1 MEKCAESNIFST
13 LAREKDLAERLRLR
27 YYWRKQA
34 LQLLIECTFMLIG
47 GVQELTTLDF
57 PGRLAAV
64 VFAFG
69 CNFRCG
75 YCHNPQFVQCQGET
89 LTSSIPEEVFFKFL
103 EKRKG
108 KLEGVCISGGEPT
121 LQPDILEFARKIKR
135 MGFLVK
141 LDTNGTRSGVL
152 EKMIAEKVVDFFAMD
167 IKTSLSRYGE
177 ILAEVKKSKEIIQN
191 SGLPYEFR
199 TTAVK
204 GKHTK
209 EIFEEIGEWLNGAEA
224 YFIQNF
230 RNKKTLAEE
239 YENKEGFSEKEL
251 AEFN

>member
-1 MEKCAESNIFST
+1 M
-13 LAREKDLAERLRLR
+13 
-27 YYWRKQA
+27 
-34 LQLLIECTFMLIG
+34 
-47 GVQELTTLDF
+47 TTLDF

-64 VFAFG
+64 VFTLG

-121 LQPDILEFARKIKR
+121 LQSDILEFAGKIKR

-152 EKMIAEKVVDFFAMD
+152 KKMIAEKVVDFFAMD

-177 ILAEVKKSKEIIQN
+177 IINTFPRSSKSGVGEDLLINEVKKSKEIIQN

-209 EIFEEIGEWLNGAEA
+209 EVFEEIGEWLKGAEA
-224 YFIQNF
+224 YFIQNL
-230 RNKKTLAEE
+230 RNEKTLSEE
-239 YENKEGFSEKEL
+239 YKKKEGFSEKEL
-251 AEFN
+251 AEFKLLMEKYVKNCGIRNR

>member
-1 MEKCAESNIFST
+1 M
-13 LAREKDLAERLRLR
+13 
-27 YYWRKQA
+27 
-34 LQLLIECTFMLIG
+34 
-47 GVQELTTLDF
+47 TTLDF

-64 VFAFG
+64 VFTLG

-89 LTSSIPEEVFFKFL
+89 LTSRIPEEVFFKFL

-121 LQPDILEFARKIKR
+121 LQPDILEFARKIKN

-141 LDTNGTRSGVL
+141 LDTNGTMSGLL

-177 ILAEVKKSKEIIQN
+177 IINTFPRSSKSGVGEDLLINEVKKSKGPLV
-191 SGLPYEFR
+191 STR
-199 TTAVK
+199 D
-204 GKHTK
+204 
-209 EIFEEIGEWLNGAEA
+209 
-224 YFIQNF
+224 
-230 RNKKTLAEE
+230 
-239 YENKEGFSEKEL
+239 EL
-251 AEFN
+251 HDDM

>member
-1 MEKCAESNIFST
+1 
-13 LAREKDLAERLRLR
+13 
-27 YYWRKQA
+27 
-34 LQLLIECTFMLIG
+34 MLIG

-64 VFAFG
+64 VFTLG

-75 YCHNPQFVQCQGET
+75 YCHNPQFVDEEQIKGMVKGLPDGRQGVV
-89 LTSSIPEEVFFKFL
+89 PEEVFFKFL

-121 LQPDILEFARKIKR
+121 LQPDILEFARKIKS

-141 LDTNGTRSGVL
+141 LDTNGTMSGVL
-152 EKMIAEKVVDFFAMD
+152 EKMIAEKIVDFFAMD
-167 IKTSLSRYGE
+167 IKTSPSRYGE
-177 ILAEVKKSKEIIQN
+177 FLAVKPPSGGLTATIKKSKETIQN

-209 EIFEEIGEWLNGAEA
+209 EVFEEIGEWIKGAEA

-239 YENKEGFSEKEL
+239 YKNEEGFSEKEL
-251 AEFN
+251 AEFKLLMGKYVKNCGIRL

>member
-1 MEKCAESNIFST
+1 
-13 LAREKDLAERLRLR
+13 
-27 YYWRKQA
+27 
-34 LQLLIECTFMLIG
+34 MLIG

-64 VFAFG
+64 VFTLG

-75 YCHNPQFVQCQGET
+75 YCHNPQFVDEEQIKGMVKGLPDGRQGVV
-89 LTSSIPEEVFFKFL
+89 PEEVFFKFL

-121 LQPDILEFARKIKR
+121 LQPDILEFARKIKS

-141 LDTNGTRSGVL
+141 LDTHGTMSGVL

-177 ILAEVKKSKEIIQN
+177 FLAVKPPIGGLTAKNLDEIKKSKDIIQN

-209 EIFEEIGEWLNGAEA
+209 EIFKEIGEWLKGAEA

-239 YENKEGFSEKEL
+239 YKKKEGFSEKEL
-251 AEFN
+251 AEFKKLMGKYVKNCGIRNR

>member
-1 MEKCAESNIFST
+1 
-13 LAREKDLAERLRLR
+13 
-27 YYWRKQA
+27 
-34 LQLLIECTFMLIG
+34 MLIG

-64 VFAFG
+64 VFTLG

-121 LQPDILEFARKIKR
+121 LQPDILEFARKIKN

-141 LDTNGTRSGVL
+141 LDTNGTMSGVL

-167 IKTSLSRYGE
+167 IKTSLPRYEE
-177 ILAEVKKSKEIIQN
+177 IINTFLRSSKSGVGKNLLINEIKKSKEIIQN

-209 EIFEEIGEWLNGAEA
+209 EVFEEIGEWIKGAEA

-239 YENKEGFSEKEL
+239 YKNEEGFSEKEL
-251 AEFN
+251 AEFKLLMGKYVKNCGIRL

>member
-1 MEKCAESNIFST
+1 
-13 LAREKDLAERLRLR
+13 
-27 YYWRKQA
+27 
-34 LQLLIECTFMLIG
+34 MLIG

-64 VFAFG
+64 VFTLG

-75 YCHNPQFVQCQGET
+75 YCHNPQFVDEEQIKGMIKGLPDGRQGVV
-89 LTSSIPEEVFFKFL
+89 PEEVFFKFL

-121 LQPDILEFARKIKR
+121 LQPDILEFARKIKN

-141 LDTNGTRSGVL
+141 LDTNGTMSGIL
-152 EKMIAEKVVDFFAMD
+152 EKMIAEKIVDFFAMD
-167 IKTSLSRYGE
+167 IKTSPFRYGE
-177 ILAEVKKSKEIIQN
+177 ILAVKPPIGGLTAKILEEVKKSKEIIQN

-209 EIFEEIGEWLNGAEA
+209 EVFEEIGEWLKGAEA

-239 YENKEGFSEKEL
+239 YKKEEGF
-251 AEFN
+251 

>member
-1 MEKCAESNIFST
+1 
-13 LAREKDLAERLRLR
+13 
-27 YYWRKQA
+27 
-34 LQLLIECTFMLIG
+34 MLIG
-47 GVQELTTLDF
+47 GAQELTTLDF

-64 VFAFG
+64 VFTLG

-121 LQPDILEFARKIKR
+121 LQPDILEFARKIKK

-141 LDTNGTRSGVL
+141 LDTNGTRPAVL
-152 EKMIAEKVVDFFAMD
+152 EKMIVEKVVDFFAMD
-167 IKTSLSRYGE
+167 IKTSLLKYQE
-177 ILAEVKKSKEIIQN
+177 IIKTGFSVADIEKSKEIIQN

-204 GKHTK
+204 SKHSK
-209 EIFEEIGEWLNGAEA
+209 EIFEEIGEWLKGAEA

-239 YENKEGFSEKEL
+239 YKKEEGFSEKEL
-251 AEFN
+251 AEFKLLMEKYVKNCGIRM

>member
-1 MEKCAESNIFST
+1 
-13 LAREKDLAERLRLR
+13 
-27 YYWRKQA
+27 
-34 LQLLIECTFMLIG
+34 MLIG

-64 VFAFG
+64 VFTLS

-75 YCHNPQFVQCQGET
+75 YCHNPQFVDEEQIKGMAKGR
-89 LTSSIPEEVFFKFL
+89 IPEEVFFKFL

-108 KLEGVCISGGEPT
+108 RLEGVCISGGEPA
-121 LQPDILEFARKIKR
+121 LQPDIVEFALKIKQA
-135 MGFLVK
+135 GFLVK
-141 LDTNGTRSGVL
+141 LDTNGTKSSVL
-152 EKMIAEKVVDFFAMD
+152 KRMIAEKAVDFFAMD
-167 IKTSLSRYGE
+167 IKTSLPRYKE
-177 ILAEVKKSKEIIQN
+177 IIKTDFSMEEIEKSKEIIQN

-209 EIFEEIGEWLNGAEA
+209 EIFEEIGEWLKGTEA

-239 YENKEGFSEKEL
+239 YKREEGFSGYEL
-251 AEFN
+251 AEFKLLMEKYVKNCGIRM

>member
-1 MEKCAESNIFST
+1 
-13 LAREKDLAERLRLR
+13 
-27 YYWRKQA
+27 
-34 LQLLIECTFMLIG
+34 MLIG

-64 VFAFG
+64 VFTLG

-75 YCHNPQFVQCQGET
+75 YCHNPQFVECQGET
-89 LTSSIPEEVFFKFL
+89 LTSRIPEEVFFKFL

-121 LQPDILEFARKIKR
+121 LQPDILEFARKIKN

-141 LDTNGTRSGVL
+141 LDTNGTMSGLL

-177 ILAEVKKSKEIIQN
+177 IINTFPRSSKSGVGEDLLINEVKKSKEIIQN

-209 EIFEEIGEWLNGAEA
+209 EVFEEIGEWLKGAEA
-224 YFIQNF
+224 YFIQNL
-230 RNKKTLAEE
+230 RNEKTLSEE
-239 YENKEGFSEKEL
+239 YKKKEGFSEKEL
-251 AEFN
+251 AEFKLLMEKYVKNCGIRNR

>member
-1 MEKCAESNIFST
+1 M
-13 LAREKDLAERLRLR
+13 
-27 YYWRKQA
+27 
-34 LQLLIECTFMLIG
+34 
-47 GVQELTTLDF
+47 TTLDF

-64 VFAFG
+64 VFTLG

-108 KLEGVCISGGEPT
+108 RLGGVCISGGEPT
-121 LQPDILEFARKIKR
+121 LQSDILEFARKIKN

-141 LDTNGTRSGVL
+141 LDTNGTRPAVL
-152 EKMIAEKVVDFFAMD
+152 EKMIVEKVVDFFAMD
-167 IKTSLSRYGE
+167 IKTSLLKYQE
-177 ILAEVKKSKEIIQN
+177 IIKTGFSVADIEKSKEIIQN

-204 GKHTK
+204 SKHSK
-209 EIFEEIGEWLNGAEA
+209 EIFEEIGEWLKGAEA

-239 YENKEGFSEKEL
+239 YKKEEGFSEKEL
-251 AEFN
+251 AEFKLLMEKYVKNCGIRM

>member
-1 MEKCAESNIFST
+1 
-13 LAREKDLAERLRLR
+13 
-27 YYWRKQA
+27 
-34 LQLLIECTFMLIG
+34 MLIG

-64 VFAFG
+64 VFTLG

-121 LQPDILEFARKIKR
+121 LQSDILEFAGKIKR

-152 EKMIAEKVVDFFAMD
+152 KKMIAEKVVDFFAMD

-177 ILAEVKKSKEIIQN
+177 IINTFPRSSKSGVGEDLLINEVKKSKEIIQN

-209 EIFEEIGEWLNGAEA
+209 EVFEEIGEWLKGAEA
-224 YFIQNF
+224 YFIQNL
-230 RNKKTLAEE
+230 RNEKTLSEE
-239 YENKEGFSEKEL
+239 YKKKEGFSEKEL
-251 AEFN
+251 AEFKLLMEKYVKNCGIRNR

>member
-1 MEKCAESNIFST
+1 
-13 LAREKDLAERLRLR
+13 
-27 YYWRKQA
+27 
-34 LQLLIECTFMLIG
+34 MLIG

-64 VFAFG
+64 VFALG

-121 LQPDILEFARKIKR
+121 LQSDILKFARKIKQA
-135 MGFLVK
+135 GFLVK
-141 LDTNGTRSGVL
+141 LDTNGTRPAVL
-152 EKMIAEKVVDFFAMD
+152 EKMIAEKIVDFFAMD

-177 ILAEVKKSKEIIQN
+177 IINTFPRSSKSGVGEDLLINEVKKSKEIIQN

-209 EIFEEIGEWLNGAEA
+209 EVFEEIGEWLKGAET

-239 YENKEGFSEKEL
+239 YKNEEGFSEKEL
-251 AEFN
+251 AEFKKLMGKYVKNCEIRM

>member
-1 MEKCAESNIFST
+1 
-13 LAREKDLAERLRLR
+13 
-27 YYWRKQA
+27 
-34 LQLLIECTFMLIG
+34 MLIG

-64 VFAFG
+64 VFTLG

-75 YCHNPQFVQCQGET
+75 YCHNPQFVDEEQIKGMVKGLPDGRQGVV
-89 LTSSIPEEVFFKFL
+89 PEEVFFKFL

-121 LQPDILEFARKIKR
+121 LQSDILEFARKIKN

-141 LDTNGTRSGVL
+141 LDTNGTMPGVL

-167 IKTSLSRYGE
+167 IKTSLPEYKKIIKADFSVDE
-177 ILAEVKKSKEIIQN
+177 IKKSKEIIQN
-191 SGLPYEFR
+191 YGLPYEFR

-209 EIFEEIGEWLNGAEA
+209 EIFEEIGEWLKGAEA

-239 YENKEGFSEKEL
+239 YKKEEGFSEKEL
-251 AEFN
+251 AEFKKLMGKYVKNCGIRN

>member
-1 MEKCAESNIFST
+1 
-13 LAREKDLAERLRLR
+13 
-27 YYWRKQA
+27 
-34 LQLLIECTFMLIG
+34 MLIG

-57 PGRLAAV
+57 PGKLAAV
-64 VFAFG
+64 VFTVG

-89 LTSSIPEEVFFKFL
+89 LTSIPEEVFFKFL

-108 KLEGVCISGGEPT
+108 KLEGVCVSGGEPT
-121 LQPDILEFARKIKR
+121 LQLDIVEFALKIKQA
-135 MGFLVK
+135 GFLVK
-141 LDTNGTRSGVL
+141 LDTNGTNSRVL
-152 EKMIAEKVVDFFAMD
+152 EKMIAEKAVDFFAMD
-167 IKTSLSRYGE
+167 IKTSLPRYKEIVGE
-177 ILAEVKKSKEIIQN
+177 GFSEEEVKKSKEIIQN

-204 GKHTK
+204 GKHTR
-209 EIFEEIGEWLNGAEA
+209 EVFEEIGEWLKGAEA

-239 YENKEGFSEKEL
+239 YKNEEGFSEYEL
-251 AEFN
+251 EEFKLLMEKYVKNCGVRM

>member
-1 MEKCAESNIFST
+1 
-13 LAREKDLAERLRLR
+13 
-27 YYWRKQA
+27 
-34 LQLLIECTFMLIG
+34 MLIG

-64 VFAFG
+64 VFTLG

-75 YCHNPQFVQCQGET
+75 YCHNPQFVYEEQIKGMIRGI
-89 LTSSIPEEVFFKFL
+89 IPEEVFFKFL

-121 LQPDILEFARKIKR
+121 LQPDILEFIRKIKAR
-135 MGFLVK
+135 GFLVK
-141 LDTNGTRSGVL
+141 IDTNGTMSGVL
-152 EKMIAEKVVDFFAMD
+152 EKMIAGKIVDFFAMD
-167 IKTSLSRYGE
+167 IKTSLPRYQE
-177 ILAEVKKSKEIIQN
+177 ITFPTSDVGKGKLVEEIRKSKEIIQN

-209 EIFEEIGEWLNGAEA
+209 EIFEEIGEWLKGSEA

-239 YENKEGFSEKEL
+239 YKKEEGFSEKEL
-251 AEFN
+251 AEFKLLMEKYVKNCGVRM

>member
-1 MEKCAESNIFST
+1 
-13 LAREKDLAERLRLR
+13 
-27 YYWRKQA
+27 
-34 LQLLIECTFMLIG
+34 
-47 GVQELTTLDF
+47 
-57 PGRLAAV
+57 
-64 VFAFG
+64 
-69 CNFRCG
+69 
-75 YCHNPQFVQCQGET
+75 
-89 LTSSIPEEVFFKFL
+89 
-103 EKRKG
+103 
-108 KLEGVCISGGEPT
+108 
-121 LQPDILEFARKIKR
+121 

-141 LDTNGTRSGVL
+141 LDTNGTMSGVL

-177 ILAEVKKSKEIIQN
+177 FLAVKPPIGGLTAKNLEEIKKSKEIIQN

-209 EIFEEIGEWLNGAEA
+209 EIFEEIGEWLKGAEA

-239 YENKEGFSEKEL
+239 YKNEEGFSEKEL
-251 AEFN
+251 AEFKKLMGKYVKNCGIRI

>member
-1 MEKCAESNIFST
+1 
-13 LAREKDLAERLRLR
+13 
-27 YYWRKQA
+27 
-34 LQLLIECTFMLIG
+34 MLIG

-64 VFAFG
+64 VFTLG

-121 LQPDILEFARKIKR
+121 LQPDILEFARKIKN

-141 LDTNGTRSGVL
+141 LDTNGTMSGLL

-177 ILAEVKKSKEIIQN
+177 IINTFPRSSKSGVGEDLLINEVKKSKEIIQN

-209 EIFEEIGEWLNGAEA
+209 EVFEEIGEWLKGAEA
-224 YFIQNF
+224 YFIQNL
-230 RNKKTLAEE
+230 RNEKTLSEE
-239 YENKEGFSEKEL
+239 YKKKEGFSEKEL
-251 AEFN
+251 AEFKLLMEKYVKNCGIRNR

>member
-1 MEKCAESNIFST
+1 
-13 LAREKDLAERLRLR
+13 
-27 YYWRKQA
+27 
-34 LQLLIECTFMLIG
+34 MLIG

-64 VFAFG
+64 VFTLG

-75 YCHNPQFVQCQGET
+75 YCHNPQFVDSHHQGEALT
-89 LTSSIPEEVFFKFL
+89 LIPEEVFFKFL

-121 LQPDILEFARKIKR
+121 IQPDILEFALKIKKA
-135 MGFLVK
+135 GFLVK
-141 LDTNGTRSGVL
+141 LDTNGTKPLVL
-152 EKMIAEKVVDFFAMD
+152 EKMIAEKAVDFFAMD
-167 IKTSLSRYGE
+167 IKTSLPRYKE
-177 ILAEVKKSKEIIQN
+177 IVGCGFSTEEVKKSKEIIQN

-209 EIFEEIGEWLNGAEA
+209 EIFEEIGEWLRGAEA

-239 YENKEGFSEKEL
+239 YKNEEGFSENEL
-251 AEFN
+251 AEFKILMEKYVKNCEVRM

>member
-1 MEKCAESNIFST
+1 
-13 LAREKDLAERLRLR
+13 
-27 YYWRKQA
+27 
-34 LQLLIECTFMLIG
+34 
-47 GVQELTTLDF
+47 
-57 PGRLAAV
+57 
-64 VFAFG
+64 
-69 CNFRCG
+69 
-75 YCHNPQFVQCQGET
+75 
-89 LTSSIPEEVFFKFL
+89 VFFKFL

-121 LQPDILEFARKIKR
+121 LQPDILEFARKIKK

-141 LDTNGTRSGVL
+141 LDTNGTRPAVL
-152 EKMIAEKVVDFFAMD
+152 EKMIVEKVVDFFAMD
-167 IKTSLSRYGE
+167 IKTSLPEYKKIIKADFSVEE
-177 ILAEVKKSKEIIQN
+177 IKKSKEIIQN

-209 EIFEEIGEWLNGAEA
+209 EIFEEIGEWIKGAEA

-239 YENKEGFSEKEL
+239 YKNEEGFSEKEL
-251 AEFN
+251 AEFKKFMGKYVKNCGIRM

>member
-1 MEKCAESNIFST
+1 
-13 LAREKDLAERLRLR
+13 
-27 YYWRKQA
+27 
-34 LQLLIECTFMLIG
+34 MLIG

-64 VFAFG
+64 VFTLG

-75 YCHNPQFVQCQGET
+75 YCHNPQFVDEEQIKRMIKGV
-89 LTSSIPEEVFFKFL
+89 IPEEVFFKFL

-108 KLEGVCISGGEPT
+108 KLEGVCISGGEPM
-121 LQPDILEFARKIKR
+121 LQPDIVEFALKIKKA
-135 MGFLVK
+135 GFLVK
-141 LDTNGTRSGVL
+141 VDTNGTKPLVL
-152 EKMIAEKVVDFFAMD
+152 EKMIAKKAVDFFAMD
-167 IKTSLSRYGE
+167 IKTSLSRYQE
-177 ILAEVKKSKEIIQN
+177 ITFPTCDVGNGQMVEEIKKSKEIIQN

-204 GKHTK
+204 SKHTK
-209 EIFEEIGEWLNGAEA
+209 EIFEEIGEWLRGAES

-239 YENKEGFSEKEL
+239 YKKEEGFSEKEL
-251 AEFN
+251 AEFKLLMEKYVKNCGIRR

>member
-1 MEKCAESNIFST
+1 
-13 LAREKDLAERLRLR
+13 
-27 YYWRKQA
+27 
-34 LQLLIECTFMLIG
+34 MLIG

-64 VFAFG
+64 VFTLG

-75 YCHNPQFVQCQGET
+75 YCHNPQFIQCQGET
-89 LTSSIPEEVFFKFL
+89 LTSRIPEEVFFKFL

-121 LQPDILEFARKIKR
+121 LQPDILEFARKIKN

-141 LDTNGTRSGVL
+141 LDTNGTMSGVL

-167 IKTSLSRYGE
+167 IKTSLFRYGE
-177 ILAEVKKSKEIIQN
+177 ILAVKPPIGGLTAKILEEIKKSKEIIQN

-209 EIFEEIGEWLNGAEA
+209 EIFEEIGEWLKGAEA

-239 YENKEGFSEKEL
+239 YKNEEGFSEKEL
-251 AEFN
+251 AEFKLLMEKYVKNCEIRM

>member
-1 MEKCAESNIFST
+1 
-13 LAREKDLAERLRLR
+13 
-27 YYWRKQA
+27 
-34 LQLLIECTFMLIG
+34 MLIG

-64 VFAFG
+64 VFTLG

-103 EKRKG
+103 EKRRG

-121 LQPDILEFARKIKR
+121 LQPDILEFARKIKN

-141 LDTNGTRSGVL
+141 LDTNGTMSGVL

-167 IKTSLSRYGE
+167 IKTSLPRYEE
-177 ILAEVKKSKEIIQN
+177 IINTFLRSSKSGVGKNLLINEIKKSKEIIQN

-209 EIFEEIGEWLNGAEA
+209 EIFEEIGEWIKGAEA

-239 YENKEGFSEKEL
+239 YKNEEGFSEKEL
-251 AEFN
+251 AEFKKFMGKYVKNCGIRR

>member
-1 MEKCAESNIFST
+1 
-13 LAREKDLAERLRLR
+13 
-27 YYWRKQA
+27 
-34 LQLLIECTFMLIG
+34 MLIG

-64 VFAFG
+64 VFTLG

-75 YCHNPQFVQCQGET
+75 YCHNPQFVDEEQIKGMIKGLPDGRQGVV
-89 LTSSIPEEVFFKFL
+89 PEEVFFKFL

-121 LQPDILEFARKIKR
+121 LQPDILEFARKIKN

-141 LDTNGTRSGVL
+141 LDTNGTMSGIL
-152 EKMIAEKVVDFFAMD
+152 EKMIAEKIVDFFAMD
-167 IKTSLSRYGE
+167 IKTSPFRYGE
-177 ILAEVKKSKEIIQN
+177 ILAVKPPIGGLTAKILEEVKKSKEIIQN

-209 EIFEEIGEWLNGAEA
+209 EVFEEIGEWLKGAEA

-239 YENKEGFSEKEL
+239 YKKEEGFSEKEL
-251 AEFN
+251 TEFKKLMEKYVKNCEIRN